1 LDNCLHLRGSVQQV
15 LLFPAV
21 NQPDV
26 LEPKVMEGL
35 RLQLKALLGWRS
47 RILNTDIK
55 MPKAG

>member
-1 LDNCLHLRGSVQQV
+1 M
-15 LLFPAV
+15 FPAV

-55 MPKAG
+55 MSKAG

>member
-1 LDNCLHLRGSVQQV
+1 M
-15 LLFPAV
+15 FPAV